1 MWTIWLIIAGIFFV
15 GEIMTVGFL
24 LFWFGFGSLV
34 AMIVSFFT
42 SNIIIQTSAFL
53 IVSIILLFITK
64 PFVNKFV
71 NKTPTVI
78 TNAYNIIGKKAIVIK
93 EIDWAS
99 GKGQIKIEGEVWSA
113 KTNEQ
118 VNIPKGTEVEIE
130 SIDGVKAF
138 VKPINEKIV
147 STN

>member
-1 MWTIWLIIAGIFFV
+1 MWTIWLIIAGFFFV

-78 TNAYNIIGKKAIVIK
+78 TNAYNIIGKKAIVL
-93 EIDWAS
+93 EDIDPIQS
-99 GKGQIKIEGEVWSA
+99 KGLVKIGTETWSA
-113 KTNEQ
+113 ESESDRK
-118 VNIPKGTEVEIE
+118 ILKDTEVEVTAIK
-130 SIDGVKAF
+130 GVKA
-138 VKPINEKIV
+138 VV
-147 STN
+147 RSL

>member
-42 SNIIIQTSAFL
+42 SIIIIQTYAFL

-78 TNAYNIIGKKAIVIK
+78 TNAYNIIGKKAIVL
-93 EIDWAS
+93 EDIDPIQS
-99 GKGQIKIEGEVWSA
+99 KGLVKIGTETWSA
-113 KTNEQ
+113 ESESDRK
-118 VNIPKGTEVEIE
+118 ILKDTEVEVTAIK
-130 SIDGVKAF
+130 GVKA
-138 VKPINEKIV
+138 VV
-147 STN
+147 RSL

>member
-78 TNAYNIIGKKAIVIK
+78 TNAYNIIGKKAIVL
-93 EIDWAS
+93 EDIDPIQS
-99 GKGQIKIEGEVWSA
+99 KGLVKIGTETWSA
-113 KTNEQ
+113 ESESDRK
-118 VNIPKGTEVEIE
+118 ILKDTEVEVTAIK
-130 SIDGVKAF
+130 GVKA
-138 VKPINEKIV
+138 VV
-147 STN
+147 RSL

>member
-42 SNIIIQTSAFL
+42 SNIIIQTYAFL

-78 TNAYNIIGKKAIVIK
+78 TNAYNIIGKKAIVL
-93 EIDWAS
+93 EDIDPIQS
-99 GKGQIKIEGEVWSA
+99 KGLVKIGTETWSA
-113 KTNEQ
+113 ESESDRK
-118 VNIPKGTEVEIE
+118 ILKDTEVEVTAIK
-130 SIDGVKAF
+130 GVKA
-138 VKPINEKIV
+138 VV
-147 STN
+147 RSL